1 MNIQDPLAYIEFFK
15 NFNEEQ
21 LLAQMDGFAALM
33 GEEEFTKAT
42 AANLVMM
49 TLPRRAVPQSLQR
62 FEEMISDGIAFFLA
76 RAGYRSLKKAI
87 LRQYSLPL
95 NCSPE
100 ERLLNLF
107 LQFPS
112 LHKLGQ
118 LVARNPGIDSW
129 VKEFLTPLEQ
139 GRVTSKLADVQQ
151 YIAEQLATTQ
161 QIEKISFGTNI
172 LAEASVATIVPFSMN
187 QGRQNIPFDGVFKL
201 LKPGVAAQLHDELQ
215 IMEDVLQFL
224 ETNRARYPLEQIE
237 LAGLFHEVREDLRRE
252 IDLTAEQHNLRAAA
266 KLYEHVPGVQVPR
279 LLPFSTETI
288 SAMERIRGVK
298 VTELNLPEKGKQDL
312 ARLTFEAII
321 CVPLFTLDETA
332 PFHGDPHAGNILA
345 WQEQNGEKAQ
355 IALIDWTLAANLSR
369 PLRQDIMNFML
380 GVISDDIDAIADAVA
395 RMQKGNYKNL
405 NKRVSAIYS
414 ELRPETMEAS
424 DPLETCFALLE
435 RLTMAGLIFSPELI
449 LFRKSFFTL
458 VGVLHDLSADFSPAK
473 AMEDYLYRLLLD
485 ELPMRMGNSFFP
497 VTAPPANYPSMISSA
512 AMNRL
517 TLYKAMSVWRKMFS
531 IQLSLQQT
539 QTMLTRD
546 FLQFIMGINGTT
558 KDGKR

>member
-1 MNIQDPLAYIEFFK
+1 MNIQDPLAYIEFFRD
-15 NFNEEQ
+15 FTEEQ

-33 GEEEFTKAT
+33 GEEEFAKAT

-49 TLPRRAVPQSLQR
+49 TLPGRAVPKSLKR

-76 RAGYRSLKKAI
+76 KAGCASLKKAI
-87 LRQYSLPL
+87 LKQYSLPL
-95 NCSPE
+95 NCTPE

-129 VKEFLTPLEQ
+129 VKGFLTPLEQ
-139 GRVTSKLADVQQ
+139 GRVTSELPDVQQ
-151 YIAEQLATTQ
+151 YIEEQLAATQ
-161 QIEKISFGTNI
+161 LVDKMSFGSNI
-172 LAEASVATIVPFSMN
+172 LAEASVATIVPFSLN
-187 QGRQNIPFDGVFKL
+187 QGRQGKPFDGVFKL
-201 LKPGVAAQLHDELQ
+201 LKPGVAAQLHKELK

-224 ETNRARYPLEQIE
+224 ETNRVRYPLEQIE
-237 LAGLFHEVREDLRRE
+237 LAGLFHEVKEDLRRE
-252 IDLTAEQHNLRAAA
+252 IDLAAEQHNLKAAA
-266 KLYEHVPGVQVPR
+266 ELYEHVSGVHIPR
-279 LLPFSTETI
+279 LLPFCTETI
-288 SAMERIRGVK
+288 SAMERIRGIK

-321 CVPLFTLDETA
+321 CAPLFTLDETA

-345 WQEQNGEKAQ
+345 WQEKAGEKAQ

-380 GVISDDIDAIADAVA
+380 GVLSDDVDATAGAVA
-395 RMQKGNYKNL
+395 RMQKGSYKDL
-405 NKRVSAIYS
+405 NKLVSDIYAELHS
-414 ELRPETMEAS
+414 EMMDAP
-424 DPLETCFALLE
+424 DPLKNCFVLLE

-458 VGVLHDLSADFSPAK
+458 EGVLYDLSTDFSPGK

-497 VTAPPANYPSMISSA
+497 VTASLANYPSMISSA

-531 IQLSLQQT
+531 IQISFQQT
-539 QTMLTRD
+539 QNMLAKD
-546 FLQFIMGINGTT
+546 FVQFFLGINGTK
-558 KDGKR
+558 KDPKK